1 MSVTMQ
7 LYGLFMTDKKIRGLR
22 SRLDQAER
30 FLKAQIH
37 QLGEIE
43 KTRDSTRG
51 QQRQLQAS
59 IKNNE
64 VEVAG
69 FDAHIE
75 ELRERMNTAG
85 TNKEYKATLTEVN
98 TFKEKKSSLEEE
110 VIKQME
116 QVDALNAQ
124 VTELETAHADREKVK
139 AVAEQDRTTRSEEI
153 AGTLAELQAKR
164 EQQAKQVSTDALGV
178 YEQLLDERGEDAMA
192 PLEILDAKR
201 HEYVCGSSMMA
212 VPVETAI
219 SLLSGKLTLSPNN
232 GCILYL
238 EPEVE
243 ERLLASTGKK

>member
-1 MSVTMQ
+1 MSVTTQ

-43 KTRDSTRG
+43 TARDATRG

-64 VEVAG
+64 VEVAS
-69 FDAHIE
+69 FEKHID
-75 ELRERMNTAG
+75 ELRERMNTSG

-98 TFKEKKSSLEEE
+98 TFKEKKSELEEQ
-110 VIKQME
+110 VISQME
-116 QVDALNAQ
+116 QVEALTAK
-124 VTELETAHADREKVK
+124 VAELEAAHADREKVK
-139 AVAEQDRTTRSEEI
+139 AVAEQDRQTRSDEI
-153 AGTLAELQAKR
+153 AGTLAELKEKR
-164 EQQAKQVSTDALGV
+164 ETQASQVPGDALGV
-178 YEQLLDERGEDAMA
+178 YEQLLTERGEDAMA

-201 HEYVCGSSMMA
+201 HEYVCGSSMMS

-232 GCILYL
+232 GCLLYL
-238 EPEVE
+238 EPDVE
-243 ERLLASTGKK
+243 ERLLSTTGKK